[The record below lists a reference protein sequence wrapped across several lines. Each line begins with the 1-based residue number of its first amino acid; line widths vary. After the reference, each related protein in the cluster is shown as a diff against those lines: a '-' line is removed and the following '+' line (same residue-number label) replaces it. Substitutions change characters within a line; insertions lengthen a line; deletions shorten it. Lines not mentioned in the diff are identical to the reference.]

1 MEEREFSCTTAGM
14 AEARAF
20 LETVCVEPKPSILLD
35 EVVSNI
41 VRCSGATAF
50 RVALN
55 RSSEALTMVFSDNGK
70 AFDPL
75 HEIDDPDVKASLE
88 DRQIGGLGMF
98 MVKKMAKSVS
108 YARRADRNELT
119 LVI

>member
-14 AEARAF
+14 AEAQAF

-50 RVALN
+50 RVALD
-55 RSSEALTMVFSDNGK
+55 RSAEALTMVFSDNGK

-108 YARRADRNELT
+108 YARREGRNELT